1 MWCIAQM
8 GNMGILLIVL
18 EKFKTKF
25 MRTKGS
31 IALCCLNCQNILAK
45 SFKRT
50 GLITESSTAMF
61 TNFSDYFIDLT
72 GH

>member
-1 MWCIAQM
+1 M

-25 MRTKGS
+25 MRRTKGSS
-31 IALCCLNCQNILAK
+31 IALCSLNCQNILAK

-50 GLITESSTAMF
+50 GLITESSTVMF